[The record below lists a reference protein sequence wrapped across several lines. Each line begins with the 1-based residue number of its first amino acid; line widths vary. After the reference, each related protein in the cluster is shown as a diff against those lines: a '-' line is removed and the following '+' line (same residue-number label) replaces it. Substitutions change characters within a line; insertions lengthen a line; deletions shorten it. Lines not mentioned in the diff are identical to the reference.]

1 MSKKKK
7 PNSDLLNYDV
17 ISAAEDLDWGDS
29 SQAEDDF
36 FEIDWGDSSSALSD
50 SPNPESKKK
59 LTAGRI
65 ILAVI
70 IALVVGFGIFLIAG
84 AWYKENIRYPAQEE
98 IIYQNT
104 GRYAIDRFYEG
115 VVQLNSIVD
124 NSYLNNEVK
133 YANGNA
139 DRIAFMRRVA
149 KSVSIGYSKVV
160 AKNIY
165 GNDMIN
171 PKDDS
176 VVKCLQNADPG
187 EEVTLNYIDYD
198 AIDFDKDVISAML
211 EVNGLKSS
219 DLQYQDKLTDMF
231 CEYIYSLDSV
241 PVKSVPHSV
250 ALEENSNYVAP
261 SKESKGNNK
270 YIVMDSEDQYLDQLL
285 FSSNELY
292 NCFERFDTVV
302 WEAIGNGELKPST
315 EWVSWSELSDAK
327 KADTPEPLKYGKYG
341 IPHIWCG
348 AYFLK
353 NEYRPTPGSNVGI
366 TPMVGDGSFDNPAG
380 LNTPVLTK
388 WLSKEE
394 GNIKQYDIRVE
405 LVEFGVS
412 QDALNYFQ
420 SKDIQN
426 RGYDVTATLQYFYA
440 VFHIT
445 NLSDATLTITDDS
458 ALCDSNANASNRTG
472 TIYGMTDTVTLQP
485 GAEGYIETWGRSMEL
500 PKKYVIW
507 GKSFER
513 LLNPVWFRV
522 LAGNIDDTSENKGVY
537 VANQK

>member
-7 PNSDLLNYDV
+7 PNSDYTV
-17 ISAAEDLDWGDS
+17 ISEAESLDWKDGQS
-29 SQAEDDF
+29 EEVEDF
-36 FEIDWGDSSSALSD
+36 FEIDWGDTSANLSEA
-50 SPNPESKKK
+50 PNPESKKK
-59 LTAGRI
+59 LSAGRI

-70 IALVVGFGIFLIAG
+70 TALVVSSLIFLIAG
-84 AWYKENIRYPAQEE
+84 AWYKDAIRYPAQEE
-98 IIYQNT
+98 IIYQNI
-104 GRYAIDRFYEG
+104 GRYAIDKFYEG
-115 VVQLNSIVD
+115 VTQLTSIAD

-139 DRIAFMRRVA
+139 DRIAFMNRVA
-149 KSVSIGYSKVV
+149 KTVSISYSKVV

-171 PKDDS
+171 SKDDS

-187 EEVTLNYIDYD
+187 EEVALNYIDYD
-198 AIDFDKDVISAML
+198 AIEFDKDIISAML

-231 CEYIYSLDSV
+231 CEYIYSLDSL
-241 PVKSVPHSV
+241 PVKSIPHSV
-250 ALEENSNYVAP
+250 ALIENPEYVAP
-261 SKESKGNNK
+261 SKETKGNNK
-270 YIVMDSEDQYLDQLL
+270 YIVADSEDQYLDQLL
-285 FSSNELY
+285 FSSDELY
-292 NCFERFDTVV
+292 NCFERFDIVV
-302 WEAIGNGELKPST
+302 WEALGNGELKPSA

-327 KADTPEPLKYGKYG
+327 KEGTPEPLKYSKYG

-348 AYFLK
+348 AYYLK
-353 NEYRPTPGSNVGI
+353 NEYRPTTGSSVGI
-366 TPMVGDGSFDNPAG
+366 TPMVGDGSIDNPAG

-394 GNIKQYDIRVE
+394 GNIEQYDIRVE

-420 SKDIQN
+420 SKDTQN

-440 VFHIT
+440 VFSIT
-445 NLSDATLTITDDS
+445 NLSDDTLTITDDS
-458 ALCDSNANASNRTG
+458 ALCDKNANASNRTG
-472 TIYGMTDTVTLQP
+472 NIYGMTDTVTLQP
-485 GAEGYIETWGRSMEL
+485 GEEGYIETWGRSMEL
-500 PKKYVIW
+500 PKKYLIW

-513 LLNPVWFRV
+513 LLDPVWFRV

-537 VANQK
+537 VSNQK